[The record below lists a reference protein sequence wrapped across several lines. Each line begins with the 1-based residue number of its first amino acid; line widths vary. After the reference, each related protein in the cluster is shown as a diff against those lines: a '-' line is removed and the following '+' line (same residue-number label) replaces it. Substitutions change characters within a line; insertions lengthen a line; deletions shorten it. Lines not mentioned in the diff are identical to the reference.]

1 LKRWDCCEIK
11 NKKSALLKNAISQS
25 FFEKK
30 IGGIEALH
38 QGCWLKK
45 IRGQGMFQKSQ
56 NLFFYD

>member
-1 LKRWDCCEIK
+1 
-11 NKKSALLKNAISQS
+11 LKNAISQS